1 MTRLQTGS
9 VDMITN
15 NVHYRGILS
24 VSALSIN
31 SIACVSDVAPQVE
44 LNFGGRVESVAA
56 IFFQD

>member
-1 MTRLQTGS
+1 
-9 VDMITN
+9 MITN
-15 NVHYRGILS
+15 RVHYQVVVS

-31 SIACVSDVAPQVE
+31 WIACVSDVAPQVE

>member
-1 MTRLQTGS
+1 MTPLQTGS

-15 NVHYRGILS
+15 CFHYRVIVS

-31 SIACVSDVAPQVE
+31 SIECVSDVAPQVE